1 MFARPDYRWEPRRHT
16 LQWLENAWNRFATWL
31 DTFSDR
37 HPVLAELLLWAC
49 IVALVVIVVHFAY
62 VTWRIYRATVRPA
75 GAGAVAGLPAV
86 ADPEAHRRLA
96 AALAREGHYT
106 EAMAHRFVAL
116 VLDLE
121 RARALRY
128 HPSKTPAEYV
138 GEARLDQA
146 GRATLAGLV
155 ARLYRHVFGAAPSD
169 EREYFEF
176 DAAAAGLEQHVVP
189 D

>member
-1 MFARPDYRWEPRRHT
+1 MTSNNSDAAAPTPQAPHAPAAAPAPVAAVPVHNPSRARWVVWT
-16 LQWLENAWNRFATWL
+16 AL
-31 DTFSDR
+31 
-37 HPVLAELLLWAC
+37 
-49 IVALVVIVVHFAY
+49 ALVVIVVHFAY

-75 GAGAVAGLPAV
+75 EAGAVAGLPAV

-96 AALAREGHYT
+96 AALARDGRYT

-121 RARALRY
+121 GARALRY

-138 GEARLDQA
+138 GEARLDQD